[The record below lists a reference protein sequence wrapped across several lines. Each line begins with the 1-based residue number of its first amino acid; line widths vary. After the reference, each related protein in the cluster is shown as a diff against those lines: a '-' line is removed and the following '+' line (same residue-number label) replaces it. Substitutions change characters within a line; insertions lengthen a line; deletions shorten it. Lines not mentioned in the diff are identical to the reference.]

1 MTGLRQLPN
10 VPEQNIAKYLS
21 KKPSL
26 IRTLNNRNKD
36 HSREEHHKTNQQV
49 RKEKKI
55 VYVGN
60 LHETVTDSDL
70 GKLFGL
76 RTKNYLIHNGFIEM
90 SKLRGVSCSSLKLI
104 FSYFSNC
111 NHRTKIKGCLG
122 TD

>member
-76 RTKNYLIHNGFIEM
+76 RTKSCLIDNSLIEM
-90 SKLRGVSCSSLKLI
+90 SKLRGV
-104 FSYFSNC
+104 
-111 NHRTKIKGCLG
+111 
-122 TD
+122 